1 MPRQAAA
8 ILMEAPS
15 IREQS
20 VFLTAEQCAAR
31 LQMSRWTIYH
41 WISGGKLDTAKGLRR
56 IGRRRLIDWEV
67 LKAAIE
73 RGDLG

>member
-1 MPRQAAA
+1 METPRVGS
-8 ILMEAPS
+8 EP
-15 IREQS
+15 
-20 VFLTAEQCAAR
+20 VFLTAEQCAGR

-73 RGDLG
+73 RGDLE

>member
-1 MPRQAAA
+1 
-8 ILMEAPS
+8 MENPS
-15 IREQS
+15 IHEP
-20 VFLTAEQCAAR
+20 VFLTAQQCAAR

-41 WISGGKLDTAKGLRR
+41 WISGGKLDTTKGLRR
-56 IGRRRLIDWEV
+56 LGRRRLIDWEA

>member
-1 MPRQAAA
+1 
-8 ILMEAPS
+8 MEIPNV
-15 IREQS
+15 REEA
-20 VFLTAEQCAAR
+20 VFLTTQQCAAR

-41 WISGGKLDTAKGLRR
+41 WISGGKLDTARGLRR

-73 RGDLG
+73 RGELE

>member
-1 MPRQAAA
+1 VKQPA
-8 ILMEAPS
+8 
-15 IREQS
+15 
-20 VFLTAEQCAAR
+20 FLTAEQCAAR

-56 IGRRRLIDWEV
+56 VGRRRLIDWEV